1 MAGADVILT
10 RLCNLQGTNFE
21 VTDCKVKED
30 EIIWQIEH
38 KSDCY
43 YICSKCGAK
52 NTACHDTRWITLY
65 DVPFGKKTCKWLVKR
80 ARILCSCSM
89 NISVEAMPWRSKHH
103 HLTQRFVEYIEQILC
118 SKMFTVADV
127 ARLFDLDYSTIYK
140 IDHEVLLRLMQE
152 TKIPDP
158 INISIDE
165 KSFKKGHNY
174 VTIVYIIIVAR
185 SKSFIFV

>member
-1 MAGADVILT
+1 
-10 RLCNLQGTNFE
+10 
-21 VTDCKVKED
+21 
-30 EIIWQIEH
+30 
-38 KSDCY
+38 
-43 YICSKCGAK
+43 
-52 NTACHDTRWITLY
+52 
-65 DVPFGKKTCKWLVKR
+65 
-80 ARILCSCSM
+80 M

-165 KSFKKGHNY
+165 KRDSL
-174 VTIVYIIIVAR
+174 
-185 SKSFIFV
+185 